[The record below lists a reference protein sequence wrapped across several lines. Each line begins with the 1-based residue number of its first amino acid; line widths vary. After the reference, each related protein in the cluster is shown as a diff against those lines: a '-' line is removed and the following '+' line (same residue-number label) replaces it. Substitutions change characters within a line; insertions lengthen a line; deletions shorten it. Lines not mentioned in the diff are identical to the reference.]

1 MKTTVHLTQAEIEK
15 AIHDYLENKA
25 TTGYYH
31 KFAGEWKVEWLIEAG
46 GVACDAHNE
55 IVEKS
60 DDTDS
65 DN

>member
-1 MKTTVHLTQAEIEK
+1 MKTSVHLTQADIEQ
-15 AIHDYLENKA
+15 AIQDYIHKHA
-25 TTGYYH
+25 DTKYYS

-55 IVEKS
+55 IVAK

>member
-1 MKTTVHLTQAEIEK
+1 MKTTVHLTQAEIEQ
-15 AIHDYLENKA
+15 AIHNYINGRAD
-25 TTGYYH
+25 TTYRN

-55 IVEKS
+55 IVAK

-65 DN
+65 DNR